1 MICGKNRKAPN
12 MKPYINNY
20 ADILELLDE
29 KVNSI
34 HWDNFYE
41 ERKRPAAFLT
51 QNTMPDENLAAFLQ
65 SQTGI
70 QTAMEFG
77 CGEGRNAIYMAK
89 QGINVTAYDLSAIA
103 IANAKRIMTDAG
115 VCVNFV
121 CKDVIKSNITDKVD
135 FVYDSGMFHHL
146 SPHRR
151 ITYIELLKKVLKPDG
166 YFGLTCFS
174 WGTNCAD
181 EINDWEYYNH
191 KFNAGL
197 AFTKERLIELFE
209 PHFQIIEI
217 RKYQNG
223 VPDTI
228 QGLEFMWVCLFKNKL
243 TFSA

>member
-1 MICGKNRKAPN
+1 

-29 KVNSI
+29 RVDSI

-41 ERKRPAAFLT
+41 ERKRLVPFIT
-51 QNTMPDENLAAFLQ
+51 QNTMPDENLAAFLH

-70 QTAMEFG
+70 ESAVEFG

-89 QGINVTAYDLSAIA
+89 QGIKVTAYDLSSVAIE
-103 IANAKRIMTDAG
+103 NAKKIMADVG
-115 VCVNFV
+115 VHVNFV
-121 CKDVIKSNITDKVD
+121 CKDVIKSNIMDKVD

-151 ITYIELLKKVLKPDG
+151 ITYLELVKKILKPDG

-181 EINDWEYYNH
+181 EITDWEYYNH
-191 KFNAGL
+191 KFNAGV
-197 AFTKERLIELFE
+197 AFTKERLIELFS
-209 PHFQIIEI
+209 PHFEIIEI
-217 RKYQNG
+217 RNYQTG

-228 QGLEFMWVCLFKNKL
+228 QGLEFMWVCLFKNKV
-243 TFSA
+243 T

>member
-1 MICGKNRKAPN
+1 

-29 KVNSI
+29 KVESINWNS
-34 HWDNFYE
+34 FYE
-41 ERKRPAAFLT
+41 ERKRPVPFIT
-51 QNTMPDENLAAFLQ
+51 QNTMPDENLVAFLH

-70 QTAMEFG
+70 KSAIEFG

-89 QGINVTAYDLSAIA
+89 QGIKVTAYDLSAVA
-103 IANAKRIMTDAG
+103 IENAKKIMTDAG
-115 VCVNFV
+115 VNVNFV

-151 ITYIELLKKVLKPDG
+151 ITYIELVKKILKSDG

-181 EINDWEYYNH
+181 EITDWEYYNH
-191 KFNAGL
+191 KFNAGV
-197 AFTKERLIELFE
+197 AFTKERLIELFF
-209 PHFQIIEI
+209 PHFEIIEI
-217 RKYQNG
+217 RNYQNG
-223 VPDTI
+223 VPNTI
-228 QGLEFMWVCLFKNKL
+228 QGLEFMWVCLFKR
-243 TFSA
+243 T

>member
-1 MICGKNRKAPN
+1 

-20 ADILELLDE
+20 TDILELLDE
-29 KVNSI
+29 KVASI
-34 HWDNFYE
+34 NWDNFYG
-41 ERKRPAAFLT
+41 ERKRPVPFIT
-51 QNTMPDENLAAFLQ
+51 QNKMPDENLVAFLN
-65 SQTGI
+65 SHTEI
-70 QTAMEFG
+70 KSAIEFG

-89 QGINVTAYDLSAIA
+89 QGIKVTAYDLCAVAIE
-103 IANAKRIMTDAG
+103 NAKNIMTDVG
-115 VCVNFV
+115 IHVNFV

-146 SPHRR
+146 APHRR
-151 ITYIELLKKVLKPDG
+151 ITYIELLKKVLKPNG

-197 AFTKERLIELFE
+197 AYTKERLTELFQ
-209 PHFQIIEI
+209 PHFEVIEI

-223 VPDTI
+223 VPNTI
-228 QGLEFMWVCLFKNKL
+228 QGLDFMWVCLFRNQI
-243 TFSA
+243 S